1 MEGTASDDASSSPS
15 SYIVTFAT
23 YAHPHPAFAWWKL
36 AFRVALTLY
45 ILRVAY
51 RAYFRPYHQL
61 LVNLRQVG
69 LPPAAVLVDDDDAG
83 VIPTNASI
91 KYPKLVV
98 VMGDPTYFVISHP
111 LVAMV
116 LIVDF
121 WLSTQNFAVATS
133 YVSQVT
139 EWWPFLRGCVYGSKA
154 GWFAYGT
161 MWCASILVKRRHWEH
176 KVASVDAGILGI
188 AVVIYAGPLFYLLAN
203 TELSALFHII
213 WSIWVP
219 PSDQMTTIETLP
231 GGLSAVFLVGSFPL
245 AYSLALVWFTR
256 ESEARPWK
264 PFAGSRAKDRR
275 DATAIPPIDFASF
288 GHNDIKVKLLW
299 LGLSTCLGWK
309 KRRHWWRRHNVNE
322 ASRDSTTSSSPPPSS
337 LMPSSTKATG
347 GNLHRVFH
355 QDVRYKALPLF
366 SLRAADCF
374 VIGYDANGDMAITM
388 RLSHLGGLD
397 RRVGD
402 MDCSAIRLCPIE
414 HDQSSVGTLNHRRCV
429 GTDAIGPEDP
439 TMAKCL
445 WLHLGA
451 DHCQWTQ

>member
-1 MEGTASDDASSSPS
+1 MPKVAVAPDIVVATTGTSSIPHVSINRVSLTMSVLFTLNLAFTPLLAYINEVFPWSVPAPLSSLVLDPFDDFNVNMTTFLQRIYNNNTFPHTDLEIFLVDTPTSSYAERFVLNALARTNDDNSCLSTMLQFPDQLYYGRKVREFVCAFLALNDTERLTAAATTSMCQHVTMVGIRLFEACLWLDPMEGTASDDASSSPS

-154 GWFAYGT
+154 
-161 MWCASILVKRRHWEH
+161 V
-176 KVASVDAGILGI
+176 
-188 AVVIYAGPLFYLLAN
+188 
-203 TELSALFHII
+203 
-213 WSIWVP
+213 
-219 PSDQMTTIETLP
+219 
-231 GGLSAVFLVGSFPL
+231 
-245 AYSLALVWFTR
+245 
-256 ESEARPWK
+256 RP
-264 PFAGSRAKDRR
+264 
-275 DATAIPPIDFASF
+275 I
-288 GHNDIKVKLLW
+288 
-299 LGLSTCLGWK
+299 
-309 KRRHWWRRHNVNE
+309 
-322 ASRDSTTSSSPPPSS
+322 
-337 LMPSSTKATG
+337 
-347 GNLHRVFH
+347 
-355 QDVRYKALPLF
+355 
-366 SLRAADCF
+366 
-374 VIGYDANGDMAITM
+374 
-388 RLSHLGGLD
+388 
-397 RRVGD
+397 
-402 MDCSAIRLCPIE
+402 
-414 HDQSSVGTLNHRRCV
+414 
-429 GTDAIGPEDP
+429 
-439 TMAKCL
+439 
-445 WLHLGA
+445 
-451 DHCQWTQ
+451 